1 MENTTTTTI
10 AEEVETSTVESSVE
24 QASALDRRYLRPREI
39 AGFLLTSFG
48 QKNLSQYV
56 NAFRQFFAISFL
68 GMSGSTYGLIMFIET
83 IYDAVDDSI
92 SGLII
97 DRTRTRWGRLRPWLV
112 IPTPFWA
119 IAMLML
125 FTTPSFLVHEW
136 QKVIW
141 TIVAIFVYIGPAGEE
156 LAIAYREK
164 LPYLGMLI
172 MLVTAHIAATASFKA
187 PFLQARVAMIA
198 ALMSIG
204 FQIWLAV
211 DIFRFLNEMTFHIT
225 ALFPLAAA
233 VLNFMAAKRAL
244 VEEMTI
250 KAFKS
255 LRSKRR

>member
-1 MENTTTTTI
+1 MW
-10 AEEVETSTVESSVE
+10 
-24 QASALDRRYLRPREI
+24 
-39 AGFLLTSFG
+39 
-48 QKNLSQYV
+48 KNLQTLYLG
-56 NAFRQFFAISFL
+56 IS
-68 GMSGSTYGLIMFIET
+68 T
-83 IYDAVDDSI
+83 A
-92 SGLII
+92 LII
-97 DRTRTRWGRLRPWLV
+97 S
-112 IPTPFWA
+112 
-119 IAMLML
+119 L
-125 FTTPSFLVHEW
+125 FFCNFA
-136 QKVIW
+136 
-141 TIVAIFVYIGPAGEE
+141 TIIGPSGEE

-164 LPYLGMLI
+164 LPYLAMLI
-172 MLVTAHIAATASFKA
+172 MLVTAHIAATASFKV

-204 FQIWLAV
+204 FQVWLAV